1 MSDWKHGR
9 SDVVVWVHGDC
20 LSPAGPALQAHPG
33 APALF
38 VWDDE
43 LLDQWAISL
52 KRVVFIY
59 EALLALP
66 VAIRRGNV
74 AGEVLRCVAEHG
86 AKRVVTAESP
96 SPRFGQIVGKIR
108 HFVPVEILPVA
119 PFVDHPHPERIDL
132 RRASRYWRQVE
143 KYAMKER

>member
-1 MSDWKHGR
+1 MGR

-20 LSPAGPALQAHPG
+20 LSPYGPALQAYPD

-38 VWDDE
+38 VWDDD
-43 LLDQWAISL
+43 LLAEWAISL

-59 EALLALP
+59 ESLLELP

-74 AGEVLRCVAEHG
+74 AGEVLRFVAETG

-96 SPRFGQIVGKIR
+96 SPRFQQITAKIR

-119 PFVDHPHPERIDL
+119 PFVDHPHPERLDL

-143 KYAMKER
+143 KYALTRGGR